1 MASYKKVNK
10 NGSITIPQ
18 QLRHEL
24 GIKAGVPLEIEA
36 TENGLH
42 LKKYIPTCMLCG
54 SAEQVVEID
63 GFGICTKCA
72 EEVLRRYKADGTE
85 GA

>member
-1 MASYKKVNK
+1 MAVYKKVNK

-36 TENGLH
+36 AENGLQ
-42 LKKYIPTCMLCG
+42 LRKYIPTCMLCG
-54 SAEQVVEID
+54 SAEQVAELD
-63 GFGICTKCA
+63 GFGICTQCA
-72 EEVLRRYKADGTE
+72 GEVLRRYETNGNAED
-85 GA
+85 